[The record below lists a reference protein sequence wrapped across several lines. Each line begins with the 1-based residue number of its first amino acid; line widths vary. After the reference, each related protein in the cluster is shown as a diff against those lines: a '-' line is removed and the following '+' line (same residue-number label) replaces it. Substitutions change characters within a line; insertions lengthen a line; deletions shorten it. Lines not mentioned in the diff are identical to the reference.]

1 MAVKGDMSVIRWFP
15 ALVILVGV
23 ACAQSPVSSPAPLV
37 AERGRNDG
45 EMNAV
50 TPNPLSPGG
59 ATSARPRLE
68 VPPLPPGKATM
79 IGGTIERVDH
89 VRDRLVLQAFGG
101 KRTAVLFDERTRVF
115 RDGKTTSVDDL
126 KNGERA
132 YVDTSLDGV
141 DIFARNIRISAS
153 GPTGQSSGQIVAYRP
168 TTGELTVRDEIS
180 PDPVSMRIANN
191 TVIMH
196 GDRAVR
202 ADELRPGTLVTLAF
216 SPRGGELPVVRQ
228 ISILAS
234 PGTVFVF
241 TGRVD
246 HIDLRRGLLVITDP
260 RDNKSYDVYVDPAS
274 HHLTRNLRPGIDVT
288 VQTTFDGR
296 RYQSRSITVNS
307 VSAK

>member
-1 MAVKGDMSVIRWFP
+1 MSVIRWLP
-15 ALVILVGV
+15 AVVIVVGV
-23 ACAQSPVSSPAPLV
+23 ACAQSPSSSPSPSPLV
-37 AERGRNDG
+37 AETGANDAA
-45 EMNAV
+45 MNTI
-50 TPNPLSPGG
+50 TPNAIAPGD
-59 ATSARPRLE
+59 ASSAHAQLE
-68 VPPLPPGKATM
+68 IPPLPSGKTTL

-101 KRTAVLFDERTRVF
+101 QRTAVLFDERTRVF

-141 DIFARNIRISAS
+141 NIFARNIRISAS

-168 TTGELTVRDEIS
+168 KTGELIVRDEIS
-180 PDPVSMRIANN
+180 PEPVTMRVASN
-191 TVIMH
+191 TVIVH
-196 GDRAVR
+196 GDRNVQAN
-202 ADELRPGTLVTLAF
+202 ELRPGTLVTLAF
-216 SPRGGELPVVRQ
+216 SPRSGELPVVQQ

-234 PGTVFVF
+234 PGTVFYF

-260 RDNKSYDVYVDPAS
+260 RDNKSYDVYFDPAS
-274 HHLTRNLRPGIDVT
+274 RHTARELRPGVDVI
-288 VQTTFDGR
+288 VQATFDGS
-296 RYQSRSITVNS
+296 RYQSRQITVNS